1 MRIVWLERAHTDFQ
15 NIIEY
20 YSENAEAYIA
30 YEIIQRIVDSAEKL
44 IDFPYM
50 GHICP
55 DDEEILEWHI
65 PDTNYTIPYR
75 IKGEEIQ
82 VLRVF
87 HQLQD
92 KPDNWDA

>member
-1 MRIVWLERAHTDFQ
+1 MRIVWLERTHDDFQ
-15 NIIEY
+15 NTIEY
-20 YSENAEAYIA
+20 YSENAETYIA
-30 YEIIQRIVDSAEKL
+30 YQIIQRIVDSAEKL

-55 DDEEILEWHI
+55 DDDEILQWHI

-75 IKGEEIQ
+75 IKGKEIQ

-92 KPDNWDA
+92 KPYTWNA